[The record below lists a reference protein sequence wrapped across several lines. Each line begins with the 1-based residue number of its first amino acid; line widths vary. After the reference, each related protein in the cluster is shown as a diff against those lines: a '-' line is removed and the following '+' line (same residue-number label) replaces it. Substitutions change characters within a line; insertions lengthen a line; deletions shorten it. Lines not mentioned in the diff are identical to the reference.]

1 METVED
7 IAKLEP
13 YGAKN
18 PEPIFVLKD
27 VCVEEVAPLSMGK
40 HTRLYLKKEQTGI
53 SAVCFGHNLLE
64 EGFCHGT
71 YADILCSINVNEF
84 RGNKTVQLIIR
95 DIDYAETTLQEI
107 AAYEN
112 EFLRLKNEE
121 LFFDHRMVPKRQDF
135 ASVYKYLREEGFR
148 KEKQITLMKL
158 KSVFFDMPWLKILV
172 ILETFFQCDLL
183 DVKRVSVGTY
193 RIRQLDAKEK
203 KDLYAAPIMRMLMQN

>member
-1 METVED
+1 M
-7 IAKLEP
+7 
-13 YGAKN
+13 
-18 PEPIFVLKD
+18 
-27 VCVEEVAPLSMGK
+27 
-40 HTRLYLKKEQTGI
+40 
-53 SAVCFGHNLLE
+53 
-64 EGFCHGT
+64 
-71 YADILCSINVNEF
+71 
-84 RGNKTVQLIIR
+84 QLIIR
-95 DIDYAETTLQEI
+95 DIDYAEQTLQEI

-112 EFLRLKNEE
+112 EFLKLKNEE